1 MIEKSTDD
9 VIIRFSGVTKHY
21 EKTLALDNLD
31 LDIYRGEFLTIIGG
45 SGGGKTT
52 LIKLVN
58 GLLEPDSGTVYVG
71 DEDVSTMD
79 KIALRRKIG
88 YSIQGIGLFPHM
100 SVAKNIAYVPSLSK
114 LWDKETER
122 KKVAELLEKVGL
134 EPEMAKRYPSELS
147 GGQRQRVG
155 LARALAA
162 GSEILLMDEP
172 FGAVDEITRRALQ
185 DEMLR
190 IHQEISAT
198 IIFVT
203 HDISEALKLGSRVL
217 VIDNGQAVQY
227 DTPEEII
234 NNPATEF
241 VSRLIHSG

>member
-1 MIEKSTDD
+1 LIEKSTDD

-31 LDIYRGEFLTIIGG
+31 LDIHRGEFLTIIGG